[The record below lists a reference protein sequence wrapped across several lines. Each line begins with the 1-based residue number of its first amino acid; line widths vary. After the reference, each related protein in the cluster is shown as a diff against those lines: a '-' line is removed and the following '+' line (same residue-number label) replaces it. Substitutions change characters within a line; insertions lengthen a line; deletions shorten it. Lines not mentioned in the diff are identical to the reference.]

1 MVMRDCNQYATV
13 RELSAHATEFLWTG
27 DFELEFDVTQAGF
40 VLLVLP
46 PLPLSC

>member
-1 MVMRDCNQYATV
+1 MVMRDRNQYATV
-13 RELSAHATEFLWTG
+13 GELSAHATEFLWTG
-27 DFELEFDVTQAGF
+27 DFVRGSYVTQAGF